1 LQGNPFGDRVI
12 HVDLNPLRSYYP
24 TVWLD
29 AFVRANRYIDFQWG
43 MKRMR
48 KFTAESQPESFG
60 TAKRYSRQLD
70 ITDEHLLSKSVPKR
84 R

>member
-1 LQGNPFGDRVI
+1 M
-12 HVDLNPLRSYYP
+12 
-24 TVWLD
+24 
-29 AFVRANRYIDFQWG
+29 RANRYIDFQWG